1 MTRPAQKHFAA
12 KARIPLPVP
21 RSTSDQP
28 QCQRRVSCSKKRSD
42 IAVVACSPVPNAN
55 EAGIASPALRW
66 PALKGAFLSASGLA
80 RRWELRCGQRLQ
92 CCSSLRDLTIIKRF
106 PILSGFE
113 SPRANRFSQLRGN
126 GSMRPPNSLISAVE
140 SLRERQTISSSRRLR
155 PGLRTITSWPLA
167 CFWRTSSYALT
178 QFSSAVLRHRYTG
191 KRSASQGGCASRS
204 LNRLGAPTSPRLP
217 RTHSG
222 LQPSICAT
230 LQAKVGAGDEARTRD
245 VHLGKVVLYQLSYTR
260 SFERDNNVQSTA
272 PRNLL
277 IAFGSSKSLNPNG
290 AFSASYD
297 QTPYE

>member
-1 MTRPAQKHFAA
+1 
-12 KARIPLPVP
+12 
-21 RSTSDQP
+21 
-28 QCQRRVSCSKKRSD
+28 
-42 IAVVACSPVPNAN
+42 VVACSPVPNAN

-66 PALKGAFLSASGLA
+66 PALKGAVLSASGLA
-80 RRWELRCGQRLQ
+80 QQCELRSGLQ

-106 PILSGFE
+106 PILIGFE
-113 SPRANRFSQLRGN
+113 SPRANRSSQLRGN
-126 GSMRPPNSLISAVE
+126 GSMRPPNSLISTVE
-140 SLRERQTISSSRRLR
+140 WFRERHTISSSRRFR
-155 PGLRTITSWPLA
+155 PGLRTTTSWPLA
-167 CFWRTSSYALT
+167 CFWRSSSYALT

-260 SFERDNNVQSTA
+260 SFGRDNNVQSTA